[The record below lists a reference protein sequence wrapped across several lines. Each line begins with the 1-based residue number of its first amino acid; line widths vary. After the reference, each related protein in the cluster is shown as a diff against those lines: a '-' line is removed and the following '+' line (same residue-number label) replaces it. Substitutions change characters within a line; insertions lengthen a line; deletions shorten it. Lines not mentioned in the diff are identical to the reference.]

1 MIITVGK
8 RKEATAK
15 VQILKGSGQ
24 ILINNKGI
32 NSYVQNNLIYL
43 SLIYKPLIHLNLINH
58 YNIIINVRGGG
69 LKGQTEAI
77 QLGIA
82 KCLCKLNHSYKESL
96 KSKGYLRRDSR
107 IKERRKY
114 GLKKARKA
122 PQFSKR

>member
-24 ILINNKGI
+24 ILINKKDI

-43 SLIYKPLIHLNLINH
+43 SLIYKPLIHLKLINH

-77 QLGIA
+77 QLGIS
-82 KCLCKLNHSYKESL
+82 KCLSKLDYSYQKSL

-122 PQFSKR
+122 SQFSKR

>member
-15 VQILKGSGQ
+15 VRILKGSGQ
-24 ILINNKGI
+24 ILINKKNI

-43 SLIYKPLIHLNLINH
+43 SLIYKPLIHLKLINH

-77 QLGIA
+77 QLGIS
-82 KCLCKLNHSYKESL
+82 KCLSKLDYSYQKSL

>member
-24 ILINNKGI
+24 ILINKKDV

-43 SLIYKPLIHLNLINH
+43 SLIYKPLIHLKLINH

-77 QLGIA
+77 QLGIS
-82 KCLCKLNHSYKESL
+82 KCLSKLDYYYQKSL

>member
-24 ILINNKGI
+24 ILINKKDI

-43 SLIYKPLIHLNLINH
+43 SLIYKPLIHLKLINH

-77 QLGIA
+77 QLGIS
-82 KCLCKLNHSYKESL
+82 KCLSKLDYSYQKSL

>member
-24 ILINNKGI
+24 ILINKKDI

-43 SLIYKPLIHLNLINH
+43 SLIYKPLIHLKLINH

-77 QLGIA
+77 QLGIS
-82 KCLCKLNHSYKESL
+82 KCLSKLNYSYQKSL
-96 KSKGYLRRDSR
+96 KLKGYLRRDSR

>member
-24 ILINNKGI
+24 ILINKKDI

-43 SLIYKPLIHLNLINH
+43 SLIYKPLIHLKLIND

-77 QLGIA
+77 QLGIS
-82 KCLCKLNHSYKESL
+82 KCLSKLDYSYQKSL

>member
-1 MIITVGK
+1 MRITVGK

-24 ILINNKGI
+24 ILINKKDI

-43 SLIYKPLIHLNLINH
+43 SLIYKPLIHLKLINH

-77 QLGIA
+77 QLGIS
-82 KCLCKLNHSYKESL
+82 KCLSKLDYSYQDSL